1 MQLLNTKTYQRGYSL
16 LGRVVKLIFPGPVEA
31 FLDPGVCPESHHSRQ
46 QLWREGLCVLH
57 PTYDVADHLGISLQ
71 REERRGQTD
80 AEGRRFQKQRTRPSG
95 AGGCLFGMGLR
106 DPHRMIQQKG
116 QKEDGAR
123 FPWKSCPPFALPA
136 GAGWGPCA
144 AHLMPTHIAHPQTTE
159 LALHMGSASRL
170 QEEIQVGTNISYT
183 YRSAASPAMIPVLPG
198 S

>member
-71 REERRGQTD
+71 REERRGQMDT
-80 AEGRRFQKQRTRPSG
+80 EGRRFQKQCTRPSG
-95 AGGCLFGMGLR
+95 VGGCLFGVGLR
-106 DPHRMIQQKG
+106 DPHRMLQQEG

-123 FPWKSCPPFALPA
+123 FPWKSCPPFALLVLLLPFLLEQD
-136 GAGWGPCA
+136 GVLVQPTSCQHILLIRRQPSWHYIWA
-144 AHLMPTHIAHPQTTE
+144 APL
-159 LALHMGSASRL
+159 GCRKKSR
-170 QEEIQVGTNISYT
+170 
-183 YRSAASPAMIPVLPG
+183 
-198 S
+198 